1 MRRVASL
8 SLSPDSVFWIFVE
21 ALALVFFGSFASVGA
36 SPSEAEVDVRE
47 ASDDDSSEAE
57 VVELVLFDSQLWEA
71 SASGF
76 SSSKVFCC
84 SCHRL

>member
-1 MRRVASL
+1 MVC
-8 SLSPDSVFWIFVE
+8 
-21 ALALVFFGSFASVGA
+21 FGAFAVVGA
-36 SPSEAEVDVRE
+36 SPSEADVDAAEV
-47 ASDDDSSEAE
+47 SDGENSEAE

-71 SASGF
+71 SPSGF